1 MTLLFAFD
9 PFVAEN
15 FVSFGQEFFIED
27 GVFDQVV
34 HLGRWRVHSK
44 VNHIEGV
51 RSVNF
56 NPVLAGLRQAS
67 IGRCKKFRSGN
78 FGVHFEHGMR
88 ENGSDRMEDFFQQ
101 KPADTLSD
109 APLSTRMRP
118 ESLEEYVG
126 QTHILGPGK
135 LLRRAIEADRISSL
149 ILFGPPGTGKTT
161 LAKVIAGATRSKF
174 ESLSGVESNVA
185 DIRRVVA
192 QAAQRRTNGVRTI
205 LFIDEIHRFN
215 KAQQDVLLPE
225 VESGVVRLIGATTQ
239 NPFFSINS
247 ALISRSQVFEL
258 RPLEEADLLVL
269 IDRALADPERGLGK
283 QKAIIKPEAAAF
295 LARLADGDARK
306 CLNALEIAALTTAPS
321 ADGSVKI
328 DLAAAQESIQR
339 KAVVYDG
346 TGDAHY
352 DTISAF
358 IKSIRGSDPDAAIYW
373 LAKMLHAGEEVRFI
387 TRRLVICASEDI
399 GLADSNA
406 LVVAQA
412 AAQAV
417 EFIGLP
423 EANLL
428 LAHATLYLATAPKS
442 NSATVAIGKASA
454 EVREGRTLA
463 VPEHLR
469 DGHYKG
475 SERLGHGKG
484 YLYSH
489 DFEGSYVPQAYLP
502 EGRRYF
508 EPTENGLEK
517 RIKERLDHWRALFE
531 ESQKADS

>member
-1 MTLLFAFD
+1 
-9 PFVAEN
+9 
-15 FVSFGQEFFIED
+15 
-27 GVFDQVV
+27 
-34 HLGRWRVHSK
+34 
-44 VNHIEGV
+44 
-51 RSVNF
+51 
-56 NPVLAGLRQAS
+56 
-67 IGRCKKFRSGN
+67 
-78 FGVHFEHGMR
+78 
-88 ENGSDRMEDFFQQ
+88 MEDWFQE
-101 KPADTLSD
+101 KHGEARDD
-109 APLSTRMRP
+109 APLATRMRP
-118 ESLEEYVG
+118 RTLEEYAG
-126 QTHILGPGK
+126 QRHILGPGK

-161 LAKVIAGATRSKF
+161 LSQVIAGATRSKF

-192 QAAQRRTNGVRTI
+192 QAAQRRANGVRTI

-247 ALISRSQVFEL
+247 ALVSRSQIFEL
-258 RPLEEADLLVL
+258 RPLEEADLLLL

-283 QKAIIKPEAAAF
+283 QKTIIEPEAAAF
-295 LARLADGDARK
+295 LAKLADGDARK

-321 ADGSVKI
+321 EDGSVKI

-442 NSATVAIGKASA
+442 NSATMAISKASA

-517 RIKERLDHWRALFE
+517 RIKERLEYWRAIFE
-531 ESQKADS
+531 DSQKTGS